1 MTGYTAPLRLSL
13 STDALV
19 ANWRWLAE
27 RSGPAACGAA
37 VKANGYGLGSG
48 GVVKRLR
55 AAGCQDFFVAT
66 WAEAAELADVIG
78 DASLSVL
85 HGLREADLGLAATL
99 AARPVLNS
107 VEQVALWRAVGGGV
121 CDVMVD
127 TGMNRLGLS
136 PEEAQSGAL
145 DGLTIDTLMSHLACA
160 DEDSAMN
167 TAQLDS
173 FRAIAAAIPARR
185 ASLANSAGI
194 CLGSDYGFDLT
205 RPGLALYGGI
215 PRSEATAAIRQVVT
229 PQAEILQVRAVRASD
244 SVGYNATW
252 RADADCRIAIINL
265 GYADGYLRCFSD
277 RGSASYDGDQLPV
290 IGRVSMDLVALLLP
304 PVCSAQAGDWVDI
317 EYDLAAASR
326 LTGLSS
332 YELLTGL
339 GQRYQRVWR

>member
-1 MTGYTAPLRLSL
+1 MTGYSAPLRLSL

-19 ANWRWLAE
+19 ANWCWLAQ

-37 VKANGYGLGSG
+37 VKANGYGLGARE
-48 GVVKRLR
+48 VVTRLR
-55 AAGCQDFFVAT
+55 TAGCRDFFVAT

-78 DASLSVL
+78 EASLSVL
-85 HGLREADLGLAATL
+85 HGLREADVGLAATL
-99 AARPVLNS
+99 PARPVLNS
-107 VEQVALWRAVGGGV
+107 VDQVALWRAVGGGV

-136 PEEAQSGAL
+136 PEEVQSGAL
-145 DGLTIDTLMSHLACA
+145 DGLVIDTLMSHLACA

-167 TAQLDS
+167 AAQLDR
-173 FRAIAAAIPARR
+173 FGRLVAAIPARR
-185 ASLANSAGI
+185 TSLANSAGI
-194 CLGSDYGFDLT
+194 CLGGDYGFDLT

-215 PRSEATAAIRQVVT
+215 PRVEAGGAIRQVVT
-229 PQAEILQVRAVRASD
+229 PQAEILQVRSVRAGD

-252 RADADCRIAIINL
+252 RADTDCRVAIINL

-277 RGSASYDGDQLPV
+277 RGSATFAGERLPV

-304 PVCSAQAGDWVDI
+304 TDCSAQAGDWVDMD
-317 EYDLAAASR
+317 YDLTTASR
-326 LTGLSS
+326 LTGLSP